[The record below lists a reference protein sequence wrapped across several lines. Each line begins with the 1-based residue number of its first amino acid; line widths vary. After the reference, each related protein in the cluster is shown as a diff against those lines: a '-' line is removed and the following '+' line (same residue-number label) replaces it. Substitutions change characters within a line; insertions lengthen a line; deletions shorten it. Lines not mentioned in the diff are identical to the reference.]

1 MKIMG
6 RQGFRLRR
14 AGLALGVVGVL
25 VGGWYVAFHTGVR
38 ERGAGEAASYAVA
51 TARRGEVAKAVLA
64 TGRLTPWETVEVS
77 SQVSGLVTA
86 VHADFNTVVRKG
98 DLLAEIDPSTFRQR
112 LRQAEADLS
121 AAHANHQ
128 VALLDVARQKDLLER
143 GLVTPQQYDHLNAE
157 LQQLAA
163 ILLSREAAVE
173 NVKLDLQ
180 RCLIVSPADGVV
192 LHKAIEAGR
201 TIAASM
207 VAPTLF
213 VIAQD
218 LRRMRIIAPLNEVDV
233 WLVQPGQRV
242 RFSIEALRGREF
254 SGRVFQIRNPYV
266 SAEAKVASAS
276 TPASPVTFDC
286 VIEVENDDLTLR
298 PGVTAIVSIA
308 VASEPSAVHVPNSA
322 LNPRAAGLTPHGFAS
337 LQPGEAVVYR
347 VPRNGGIAVPTVV
360 RTGLSDGIRTVV
372 RSGVDEGDVVV
383 AASR

>member
-1 MKIMG
+1 VNAS
-6 RQGFRLRR
+6 RR
-14 AGLALGVVGVL
+14 PVFWLGGLLGAAVL
-25 VGGWYVAFHTGVR
+25 VGGWYAVTRAGAP
-38 ERGAGEAASYAVA
+38 EGGAGDPTAYAVA
-51 TARRGEVAKAVLA
+51 SARRGEVAKAVLA

-86 VHADFNTVVRKG
+86 VHADFNAVVRKG
-98 DLLAEIDPSTFRQR
+98 DVLAEIDPSTFRQR

-128 VALLDVARQKDLLER
+128 VALLDVARQKDLLQR
-143 GLVTPQQYDHLNAE
+143 GLVTPQQYDHLSAE

-173 NVKLDLQ
+173 NVRLDLQ

-233 WLVQPGQRV
+233 WLVRPGQRV

-254 SGRVFQIRNPYV
+254 SGRVLQIRNPYLP
-266 SAEAKVASAS
+266 AETKPASAS

-286 VIEVENDDLTLR
+286 VIEVENDDLLLR
-298 PGVTAIVSIA
+298 PGVTAIVSIT
-308 VASEPSAVHVPNSA
+308 VASEPAVVHVPNGA
-322 LNPRAAGLTPHGFAS
+322 MNPRAAALPPHGFGP
-337 LQPGEAVVYR
+337 LKPGEAVVYR
-347 VPRNGGIAVPTVV
+347 VPSPAAIPVPLVVTTGI
-360 RTGLSDGIRTVV
+360 SDGLRTVV
-372 RSGVDEGDVVV
+372 RSGLEEGDVVV
-383 AASR
+383 VGSR